1 MVRYTAYRRIYEK
14 FSFLTRPRGQNGRIL
29 RPSRAMSG
37 SAGLSPSRN
46 RKPEGSTLTVYTRN
60 LKKECA
66 DLVAGQAVRT
76 LKLERVLVFGIIPSH
91 GAAPLFQYQ
100 GAGRLLTR
108 HTLPL
113 SFAASFLAGR
123 RACQLNY
130 TLANLGHHST
140 RKCSD

>member
-1 MVRYTAYRRIYEK
+1 LLLAR
-14 FSFLTRPRGQNGRIL
+14 L
-29 RPSRAMSG
+29 
-37 SAGLSPSRN
+37 SAP
-46 RKPEGSTLTVYTRN
+46 
-60 LKKECA
+60 
-66 DLVAGQAVRT
+66 

-100 GAGRLLTR
+100 GAERLLTR
-108 HTLPL
+108 HALPL

-140 RKCSD
+140 RKLSGSKLSRGPESDL